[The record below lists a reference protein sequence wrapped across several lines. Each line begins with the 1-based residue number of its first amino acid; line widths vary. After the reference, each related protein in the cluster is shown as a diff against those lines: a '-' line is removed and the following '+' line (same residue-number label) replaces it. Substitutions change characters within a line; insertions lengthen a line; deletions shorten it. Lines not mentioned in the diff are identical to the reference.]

1 MTEIYDSE
9 FHRRYVHGSG
19 EVADKPVLFVP
30 KNEVKGQTYDELL
43 AEYRLYMN
51 DPKAEF
57 TQEMLEELAKLGKI

>member
-1 MTEIYDSE
+1 
-9 FHRRYVHGSG
+9 V
-19 EVADKPVLFVP
+19 VDKPVLFVP

-43 AEYRLYMN
+43 AEYRRYMN